1 MFKLFILHAT
11 VQVREGLAAS
21 GRDIGVKVLL
31 SAKKTGCPVHMC
43 REFESKTRKKGGKK
57 PEQLSDS

>member
-31 SAKKTGCPVHMC
+31 SAKKKQAVLCTCAENLKVKQ
-43 REFESKTRKKGGKK
+43 EKKGEK

>member
-31 SAKKTGCPVHMC
+31 SAKKQAVLCTCAENLKVKQ
-43 REFESKTRKKGGKK
+43 EKKGKK